1 MKSKKPKC
9 DCADVIGS
17 NQVCDICQGVK
28 EYHYEGNM
36 KTQKLYLAV
45 IPSSSMGG
53 SPTYRLMQKS
63 EIKNIKYYGEYVNL
77 YELASSKP
85 ITKEKAKKLGL
96 KFDND
101 VNCKTS

>member
-1 MKSKKPKC
+1 MEKNK
-9 DCADVIGS
+9 
-17 NQVCDICQGVK
+17 
-28 EYHYEGNM
+28 M

-53 SPTYRLMQKS
+53 SSTYRLIGKS

-96 KFDND
+96 QFEK
-101 VNCKTS
+101 